1 MPAIALMSG
10 SALGADGFRVLDF
23 ASLHRS
29 DIPELVRIT
38 RENMSEIILSAWGV
52 EWRDET
58 LLETLMDA
66 NLNIEVALEG
76 KSVVGYFVLDQM
88 EDYVFIISIQLQ
100 KDHQGH
106 GMGRCMME
114 RVEDLAVRSGLE
126 GVELCVQSTNQ
137 QAIGFYRHLGY
148 RMASRRRNNLTMRK
162 QFSLE

>member
-1 MPAIALMSG
+1 MSG
-10 SALGADGFRVLDF
+10 SILGTDGFRVLDF

-38 RENMSEIILSAWGV
+38 RDNMSQIILSAWGV

-66 NLNIEVALEG
+66 NLSIEVVLEG
-76 KSVVGYFVLDQM
+76 KRVVGYYVLDQM
-88 EDYVFIISIQLQ
+88 EDFVFIISIQLERQ
-100 KDHQGH
+100 HQG
-106 GMGRCMME
+106 MGLGRRMME
-114 RVEDLAVRSGLE
+114 RVEDLAARSGLE

-148 RMASRRRNNLTMRK
+148 RLASRRRNNLTMRK
-162 QFSLE
+162 RFSLE

>member
-1 MPAIALMSG
+1 MRR

-23 ASLHRS
+23 ASLQRS

-52 EWRDET
+52 EWKDET

-76 KSVVGYFVLDQM
+76 KRVVGYFVLDQM
-88 EDYVFIISIQLQ
+88 EDYVFIISIQLE
-100 KDHQGH
+100 KEHQGK

-114 RVEDLAVRSGLE
+114 RVEDHASRSGLE

>member
-1 MPAIALMSG
+1 MRR
-10 SALGADGFRVLDF
+10 SALGADGYRVLDF
-23 ASLHRS
+23 ASLQRS

-52 EWRDET
+52 EWKDET

-76 KSVVGYFVLDQM
+76 KRVVGYFVLDQM
-88 EDYVFIISIQLQ
+88 EDYVFIISIQLE
-100 KDHQGH
+100 KEHQGK
-106 GMGRCMME
+106 GMGRFMME
-114 RVEDLAVRSGLE
+114 RVEDLAERSGLE

-148 RMASRRRNNLTMRK
+148 HLASRRRNNLTMRK

>member
-1 MPAIALMSG
+1 MSG
-10 SALGADGFRVLDF
+10 SILGADGFRLLDF
-23 ASLHRS
+23 VSLHRS

-38 RENMSEIILSAWGV
+38 RENMFEIILSAWGV

-58 LLETLMDA
+58 LLETLMDV
-66 NLNIEVALEG
+66 NLNIEVVLEG
-76 KSVVGYFVLDQM
+76 KKVIGYYVLDQI
-88 EDYVFIISIQLQ
+88 EDYVFIVSIQLE
-100 KDHQGH
+100 KEHQGR
-106 GMGRCMME
+106 GLGRSMME
-114 RVEDLAVRSGLE
+114 RVEEQAVRSGLE

>member
-1 MPAIALMSG
+1 MSG
-10 SALGADGFRVLDF
+10 SILGAVGFCLLDF
-23 ASLHRS
+23 VPLHRS

-38 RENMSEIILSAWGV
+38 RENMFEIILSAWGV

-58 LLETLMDA
+58 LLETLMDV
-66 NLNIEVALEG
+66 NLNIEVVLEG
-76 KSVVGYFVLDQM
+76 RKVIGYYVLDQI
-88 EDYVFIISIQLQ
+88 EDYIFIVSIQLE
-100 KDHQGH
+100 KEHQGK
-106 GMGRCMME
+106 GLGRFMME
-114 RVEDLAVRSGLE
+114 RVEEQAIRSGLE

>member
-1 MPAIALMSG
+1 MRR
-10 SALGADGFRVLDF
+10 SALGTDGFRVLDF
-23 ASLHRS
+23 ASLQRS

-52 EWRDET
+52 EWKDET

-76 KSVVGYFVLDQM
+76 KRVVGYFVLDQM
-88 EDYVFIISIQLQ
+88 EDYVFIISIQLE
-100 KDHQGH
+100 KDHQGK
-106 GMGRCMME
+106 GMGRFMME
-114 RVEDLAVRSGLE
+114 RVEDQAERSGLE

>member
-1 MPAIALMSG
+1 MRR
-10 SALGADGFRVLDF
+10 SALGADGYRVLDF
-23 ASLHRS
+23 ASLQRS

-52 EWRDET
+52 EWKDET
-58 LLETLMDA
+58 LLETLMDT

-76 KSVVGYFVLDQM
+76 KRVVGYFVLDQM
-88 EDYVFIISIQLQ
+88 EDYVFIISIQLE
-100 KDHQGH
+100 KDHQGK
-106 GMGRCMME
+106 GMGRFMME
-114 RVEDLAVRSGLE
+114 RVEDQASRSGLE

-148 RMASRRRNNLTMRK
+148 RLASRRRNNLTMRK

>member
-1 MPAIALMSG
+1 
-10 SALGADGFRVLDF
+10 
-23 ASLHRS
+23 
-29 DIPELVRIT
+29 
-38 RENMSEIILSAWGV
+38 MSEIILSAWGV
-52 EWRDET
+52 EWKDET

-76 KSVVGYFVLDQM
+76 RRVVGYFVLDQM
-88 EDYVFIISIQLQ
+88 EDYVFIVSFQLE
-100 KDHQGH
+100 KDHQGK

-114 RVEDLAVRSGLE
+114 RVEDLAARSGLE
-126 GVELCVQSTNQ
+126 GVELCVQSTNE

>member
-1 MPAIALMSG
+1 MRRM
-10 SALGADGFRVLDF
+10 ALGADGYRVLDF
-23 ASLHRS
+23 ASLQRS

-52 EWRDET
+52 EWKDET
-58 LLETLMDA
+58 LLETLMDD

-76 KSVVGYFVLDQM
+76 KRVVGYFVLDQM
-88 EDYVFIISIQLQ
+88 EDYVFIISIQLE
-100 KDHQGH
+100 KEHQGK
-106 GMGRCMME
+106 GMGRFMME
-114 RVEDLAVRSGLE
+114 RVEDLAERSGLE

>member
-1 MPAIALMSG
+1 MRR
-10 SALGADGFRVLDF
+10 SALGADGYRVLDF
-23 ASLHRS
+23 ASLQRS

-52 EWRDET
+52 EWKDET

-76 KSVVGYFVLDQM
+76 KRVVGYFVLDQM
-88 EDYVFIISIQLQ
+88 EDYVFIISIQLE
-100 KDHQGH
+100 KEHQGK
-106 GMGRCMME
+106 GMGRFMME
-114 RVEDLAVRSGLE
+114 RVEDQAERSGLE

>member
-1 MPAIALMSG
+1 L
-10 SALGADGFRVLDF
+10 LDF

-38 RENMSEIILSAWGV
+38 RENMSQIILSAWGV

-58 LLETLMDA
+58 LLDTLMDA
-66 NLNIEVALEG
+66 NLTIEVALEG
-76 KSVVGYFVLDQM
+76 ERVVGYYVLDQM
-88 EDYVFIISIQLQ
+88 EDFVFIISIQSE
-100 KDHQGH
+100 KEHQGM
-106 GMGRCMME
+106 GLGRCLME
-114 RVEDLAVRSGLE
+114 RVEESALRSGLE

-162 QFSLE
+162 QFNSE

>member
-1 MPAIALMSG
+1 MRR
-10 SALGADGFRVLDF
+10 SALGADGYRVLDF
-23 ASLHRS
+23 ASLQRS

-52 EWRDET
+52 EWKDET
-58 LLETLMDA
+58 LLETLMDD

-76 KSVVGYFVLDQM
+76 KRVVGYFVLDQM
-88 EDYVFIISIQLQ
+88 EDYVFIISIQLE
-100 KDHQGH
+100 KEHQGK
-106 GMGRCMME
+106 GMGRFMME
-114 RVEDLAVRSGLE
+114 RVEDLAERSGLE

>member
-1 MPAIALMSG
+1 MRR
-10 SALGADGFRVLDF
+10 SALGADGYRVLDF
-23 ASLHRS
+23 ASLQRS

-52 EWRDET
+52 EWKDET

-76 KSVVGYFVLDQM
+76 KRVVGYFILDQM
-88 EDYVFIISIQLQ
+88 EDYVFIVSIQLE
-100 KDHQGH
+100 KEHQGK
-106 GMGRCMME
+106 GMGRFMME
-114 RVEDLAVRSGLE
+114 RVEDQAGRSGLE

-148 RMASRRRNNLTMRK
+148 RLASRRRNNLTMRK

>member
-1 MPAIALMSG
+1 M
-10 SALGADGFRVLDF
+10 LDF
-23 ASLHRS
+23 TPLKRS

-52 EWRDET
+52 EWKDET

-76 KSVVGYFVLDQM
+76 RRVVGYFVLDQM
-88 EDYVFIISIQLQ
+88 EDYVFIVSFQLE
-100 KDHQGH
+100 KDHQGK

-114 RVEDLAVRSGLE
+114 RVEDLAARSGLE
-126 GVELCVQSTNQ
+126 GVELCVQSTNE